1 MFILC
6 AIYFREFEIHIGRF
20 KSQDEPNFSVNI
32 IEQSVV
38 AIIPNKQIINRI
50 IDTINDLGFD
60 CKLIEVLPVERSIN
74 TKVTA
79 LIGGMTCSACAISI
93 DSAVKDLPFILESG
107 INVVTKT
114 AKFVLEDDN
123 GKNIAKLQ
131 EAVEDCGFDFQL
143 LTTEKVNYTSGKQN
157 QEVSI

>member
-1 MFILC
+1 MTCSSCVQSISENLKSIL
-6 AIYFREFEIHIGRF
+6 GDS

-79 LIGGMTCSACAISI
+79 LIG
-93 DSAVKDLPFILESG
+93 V
-107 INVVTKT
+107 
-114 AKFVLEDDN
+114 
-123 GKNIAKLQ
+123 
-131 EAVEDCGFDFQL
+131 
-143 LTTEKVNYTSGKQN
+143 
-157 QEVSI
+157 

>member
-1 MFILC
+1 
-6 AIYFREFEIHIGRF
+6 
-20 KSQDEPNFSVNI
+20 
-32 IEQSVV
+32 
-38 AIIPNKQIINRI
+38 
-50 IDTINDLGFD
+50 
-60 CKLIEVLPVERSIN
+60 
-74 TKVTA
+74 
-79 LIGGMTCSACAISI
+79 MTCSACAISI